1 MIVVTGR
8 MRIAPE
14 NRERFAEVATEM
26 CRRSREEAGCHGYR
40 VYADL
45 EQDDRYVIVEE
56 WADDEA
62 LQSHFSELYTREFL
76 AGLFPLLAE
85 PADALFHTVAS
96 TRRLDPERGLVP
108 LD

>member
-8 MRIAPE
+8 MRIVPE
-14 NRERFAEVATEM
+14 NRERYVEVTTRM
-26 CRRSREEAGCHGYR
+26 CSRSREEDGCHGYR

-62 LQSHFSELYTREFL
+62 LQRHFAEAHTREFL
-76 AGLFPLLAE
+76 TALFPLLAE

-96 TRRLDPERGLVP
+96 TQRLDPQRGLVP

>member
-14 NRERFAEVATEM
+14 NRDRYVEVTAEM
-26 CRRSREEAGCHGYR
+26 CRRSREEQGCHGYR
-40 VYADL
+40 VYTDL

-62 LQSHFSELYTREFL
+62 LQRHFVEPHTRTFL
-76 AGLFPLLAE
+76 GALFPLLAE
-85 PADALFHTVAS
+85 PADALFHTIAS
-96 TRRLDPERGLVP
+96 TRRLDPERGLVA

>member
-8 MRIAPE
+8 IHVAPAQ
-14 NRERFAEVATEM
+14 RERFAEIATEM
-26 CRRSREEAGCHGYR
+26 CRRSREDEGCGGYR

-45 EQDDRYVIVEE
+45 EQDDRYVIVEQ
-56 WADDEA
+56 WADEQA
-62 LQSHFSELYTREFL
+62 LQAHFAQPHTTAFL
-76 AGLFPLLAE
+76 SALLPLLAE

-108 LD
+108 LG